1 MENAKLFQEL
11 RDPRGY
17 LDNLNGSVA
26 EWRRLLRAQ
35 VYADRGMRS
44 DLTQRPLV
52 RAFDLHE
59 GCHSRRWVGK
69 KNELQYLLF
78 SGPNVF
84 ILLPSEHIPQPPSPT
99 TCYWLSCVRYGKVRV
114 DFWLDSLPWK
124 VPAERMWSGSYG
136 LETIAR
142 IPENYQVD
150 RSWYVWFEKNKKR
163 LDCEA

>member
-1 MENAKLFQEL
+1 MRDIEFYQQC

-17 LDNLNGSVA
+17 YDHLNGSVA

-44 DLTQRPLV
+44 DLSHRPLTQ
-52 RAFDLHE
+52 AFDLHE
-59 GCHSRRWVGK
+59 GCFSRRWVGK

-84 ILLPSEHIPQPPSPT
+84 ILLPSEHIPQPPSST
-99 TCYWLSCVRYGKVRV
+99 ICYWLSVCRYGKSFV
-114 DFWLDSLPWK
+114 DRWLDSLPWK

-136 LETIAR
+136 LEVIAR
-142 IPENYQVD
+142 IPENWQVD
-150 RSWYVWFEKNKKR
+150 KSWYRWFETKKKV
-163 LDCEA
+163 LDRET